1 MTKHNKYW
9 NKDIE
14 TMPREG
20 LERIQLDRLQSV
32 VERAYSKS
40 PFYRELY
47 RKAGVVPDDIQELTD
62 LAKLPFVDK
71 KSAQD
76 AYPFGMMMCELSRM
90 RELHTATT
98 PSRQFLPVFVTEKDI
113 DEWAER
119 CARILWMV
127 GLRPGDSIQNAFR
140 FGLSTGGFGFHYGA
154 IKAGML
160 SIPASTGG
168 TDRQIDFMVD
178 LGVKAVA
185 MMPSYG
191 FYLAMR
197 AFERGIDLSRDAQLK
212 VGLFGAEPTSPRMK
226 LRLAKLL
233 GLKAFGEYG
242 MNEFLG
248 PGMACH
254 CMLRKGMHAWAD
266 QFLVECV
273 DLETGTPVP
282 EGNPGELIWTWL
294 SAEGTAVIRYRSHD
308 ISSLTWEVCRC
319 GRTHPRV
326 RRIAGRTD
334 GALSIGGY
342 IVYPSKLQDVM
353 GLFPETGHFHV
364 ILDSVKGLDCMTI
377 RAELKVEADLDPAV
391 LAGRIRSAVRSYV
404 VVNPRVEI
412 VPSGALDHDS
422 DEPGYRLVDYRTGS
436 GRYGVRT
443 ESG

>member
-1 MTKHNKYW
+1 MTQHRKYW
-9 NKDIE
+9 NEDIE
-14 TMPREG
+14 TMPRQD
-20 LERIQLDRLQSV
+20 LERLQLKRLQSV
-32 VERAYSKS
+32 VERAYSES
-40 PFYRELY
+40 SFYRELY
-47 RKAGVVPDDIQELTD
+47 QKAGVAPEDIQD
-62 LAKLPFVDK
+62 LADIAKLPFVDK
-71 KSAQD
+71 KSAQE
-76 AYPFGMMMCELSRM
+76 AYPFGMMICELGQM
-90 RELHTATT
+90 RELHAATT
-98 PSRQFLPVFVTEKDI
+98 LSRQFLPVYATEKDI
-113 DEWAER
+113 DDWAER

-154 IKAGML
+154 LKAGML

-168 TDRQIDFMVD
+168 TDRQIDLIVD

-197 AFERGIDLSRDAQLK
+197 AFERGIDLSVEAQLK

-226 LRLAKLL
+226 VRLAKLL

-254 CMLRKGMHAWAD
+254 CTLRKGMHAWAD
-266 QFLVECV
+266 HFLVECV
-273 DLETGTPVP
+273 NPETGVSVP
-282 EGNPGELIWTWL
+282 EGYQGELVWTWL
-294 SAEGTAVIRYRSHD
+294 SAEGTAIIRYRSHD
-308 ISSLTWEVCRC
+308 LSSLTWEVCGC

-326 RRIAGRTD
+326 HRIAGRTD

-342 IVYPSKLQDVM
+342 VVYPSKLQDVM
-353 GLFPETGHFHV
+353 GLFPEAGHFHV

-377 RAELKVEADLDPAV
+377 RAELRQDAEIDPAA
-391 LAGRIRSAVRSYV
+391 LAARIRSAIRSYV
-404 VVNPRVEI
+404 VVNPGVEI
-412 VPSGALDHDS
+412 VPAGALAHDS
-422 DEPGYRLVDYRTGS
+422 DEPAYRIMDYRTGS

-443 ESG
+443 GGG